1 MITNNERE
9 PLGQQEP
16 AHAEPARRW
25 EFDNLLD
32 AEAQG
37 EVREFY
43 RAMEKSKDCN
53 TVLVGYT
60 PPRD

>member
-1 MITNNERE
+1 MTTKNERE
-9 PLGQQEP
+9 PVEQPMP
-16 AHAEPARRW
+16 AHAKPASRW

-43 RAMEKSKDCN
+43 RAIEKSKDCN